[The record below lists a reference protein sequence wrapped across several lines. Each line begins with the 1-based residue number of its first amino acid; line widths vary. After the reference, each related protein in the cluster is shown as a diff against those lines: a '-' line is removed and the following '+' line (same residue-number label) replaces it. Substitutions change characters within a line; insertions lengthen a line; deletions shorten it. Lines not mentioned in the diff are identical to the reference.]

1 MMNFSLIFCTLN
13 LESFLYESLCH
24 ISPLFL
30 SQRNELFS
38 WTHILKKTLRR
49 TKMLLFPDWNK
60 ILKIWDKLFE
70 LIQIEVQCSKSYF
83 KMFLSQENA
92 ASEKNIEKESQK
104 PRPKLQKYVN
114 EILNDHICSV
124 CNVMQ
129 VIAFCKHILIL

>member
-24 ISPLFL
+24 ISPLMFL

-60 ILKIWDKLFE
+60 ILKIWDTLFE
-70 LIQIEVQCSKSYF
+70 LIQIEVQCIKNYF
-83 KMFLSQENA
+83 KFFYHKKLELL
-92 ASEKNIEKESQK
+92 EKEPQK
-104 PRPKLQKYVN
+104 PRLKLKKYLSN
-114 EILNDHICSV
+114 IYREYLLCSQS
-124 CNVMQ
+124 N
-129 VIAFCKHILIL
+129 ASGSFCRRVLIL